1 MAYQPYF
8 SATSANVAHGFWSH
22 DIVGPPDDLELYTRW
37 IQVGAF
43 SGVMRSHD
51 RGMSGGGCANSYS
64 RVTAPGWGPPTGDCA
79 YTKMGGDGFFMTP
92 VAGRNE

>member
-1 MAYQPYF
+1 MRVLTTLTTVGTP
-8 SATSANVAHGFWSH
+8 TS
-22 DIVGPPDDLELYTRW
+22 PPRLPTPLQYTRW